1 MIRIIFGGL
10 VLTSVIGVV
19 VLLGGLIFFHELG
32 HYLVAKFFR
41 VKVETF
47 SLGFGKKI
55 FKKQWGETEY
65 CLSLVPLGGY
75 VKLMGDDPYKEIP
88 ADQAERAFST
98 QALYKRF
105 LIVAAGPIAN
115 LLLAYVLF
123 MVVFWLGQP
132 QVSTRIGSVLGGS
145 PAWDAGIRPGD
156 KIVALNDESLNTWE
170 QMGAWLKPKE
180 GQTVQVTLE
189 RDQSQL
195 KIPLKLVKVQLK
207 NAFGEEE
214 TVGGIKG
221 ISPSPLASVV
231 GVSDP
236 ETVAYQAGLR
246 TGDYIKKVGDQT
258 VGSFDEL
265 ITAIS
270 NQSQKSPLMLTY
282 QRQVEG
288 SKTAAEGTVNLATKG
303 EKARDAILRL
313 GFYPSDTFVRQIS
326 KDSPAEKGGL
336 VAGDRMV
343 KVGDKLISHFDA
355 VVEAVQEYGAQ
366 GATIPVVVERAGKL
380 NTFNLTPIET
390 EQEDPITHQ
399 KFKKYMIGF
408 APYLVYQEPEY
419 TTVTVRGP
427 FALIAKGV
435 GETNELATKMVISL
449 VKLATGGISIKNL
462 GGPVLIATVAGKSLD
477 AGIVHFLQMMAL
489 ISINLF
495 LLNLFPVPILDGGH
509 LLFFTIEAIKGK
521 PVSLRTM
528 EIANQIGMVFILT
541 LVVLTLFN
549 DISRIILH

>member
-1 MIRIIFGGL
+1 LF
-10 VLTSVIGVV
+10 TSAIGVV

-55 FKKQWGETEY
+55 LKKKWGETEY

-75 VKLMGDDPYKEIP
+75 VKLMGDDPYKPVP
-88 ADQAERAFST
+88 ADESDRAFST

-105 LIVAAGPIAN
+105 AIVAAGPIAN

-123 MVVFWLGQP
+123 MIVFWVGQP
-132 QVSTRIGSVLGGS
+132 QISSRVGAVAADS
-145 PAWDAGIRPGD
+145 PAWSAGIRAGD
-156 KIVALNDESLNTWE
+156 KITAIDGRTVRTWQEIEE
-170 QMGAWLKPKE
+170 QIRTRE
-180 GQTVQVTLE
+180 GQTVQLTVE
-189 RDQSQL
+189 RQQGE
-195 KIPLKLVKVQLK
+195 IKLPVLLNKVQAK
-207 NAFGEEE
+207 NAYGEEE

-221 ISPSPLASVV
+221 ISPTPLASVI
-231 GVSDP
+231 GISD
-236 ETVAYQAGLR
+236 TQSIAYQAGLR
-246 TGDYIKKVGDQT
+246 TGDYIKKVGSQE

-265 ITAIS
+265 TEALNSAGKVS
-270 NQSQKSPLMLTY
+270 NTVDLQY
-282 QRQVEG
+282 ERYAEG
-288 SKTAAEGTVNLATKG
+288 SKVPVEGNVTVTLSDPKVSGVVT
-303 EKARDAILRL
+303 RL
-313 GFYPSDTFVRQIS
+313 GMFPSDTFVRQVS

-336 VAGDRMV
+336 LAGDSIIQ
-343 KVGDKLISHFDA
+343 VGDKRILHFDS
-355 VVEAVQEYGAQ
+355 VVEAVQQYGSQ
-366 GATIPVVVERAGKL
+366 GQTVPVLVRRDGKNITL
-380 NTFNLTPIET
+380 NLSPVET

-408 APYLVYQEPEY
+408 APYLVYKEADY
-419 TTVTVRGP
+419 TSVVIRNIPSLFIKAVT
-427 FALIAKGV
+427 
-435 GETNELATKMVISL
+435 ETNELARKMVVSL
-449 VKLATGGISIKNL
+449 AKLATGGISIKNL

-477 AGIVHFLQMMAL
+477 AGVVHFLQMMAL

-521 PVSLRTM
+521 PVTLRTM

>member
-1 MIRIIFGGL
+1 MF
-10 VLTSVIGVV
+10 TSVIGVV

-55 FKKQWGETEY
+55 LKKKWGETEY

-75 VKLMGDDPYKEIP
+75 VKLMGDDPYKPVPPEET
-88 ADQAERAFST
+88 ERAFST

-105 LIVAAGPIAN
+105 AIVAAGPIAN

-123 MVVFWLGQP
+123 MVVFWVGQP
-132 QVSTRIGSVLGGS
+132 QVSSHVGAVAVGS
-145 PAWDAGIRPGD
+145 PAWNAGIRPGD
-156 KIVALNDESLNTWE
+156 KITAIDSTPLRTWQEME
-170 QMGAWLKPKE
+170 QFFRSRD
-180 GQTVQVTLE
+180 GQTIQLTIDREQGEIKLPVTLT
-189 RDQSQL
+189 
-195 KIPLKLVKVQLK
+195 KVQAK
-207 NAFGEEE
+207 NAYGEEE

-221 ISPSPLASVV
+221 MTPSPLASVV
-231 GVSDP
+231 GISDSQSP
-236 ETVAYQAGLR
+236 AYQAGLR
-246 TGDYIKKVGDQT
+246 TGDYIKMVGSKE

-265 ITAIS
+265 SELLDDAGKEGDTVVLKYER
-270 NQSQKSPLMLTY
+270 QK
-282 QRQVEG
+282 EG
-288 SKTAAEGTVNLATKG
+288 SKTPLEGSVNLTLVDPKVSG
-303 EKARDAILRL
+303 VVIRL
-313 GFYPSDTFVRQIS
+313 GMSPSDTFVRQVS

-336 VAGDRMV
+336 LVGDQIV
-343 KVGDKLISHFDA
+343 QVGDKRILQFDT
-355 VVEAVQEYGAQ
+355 VVEAVQEYGVQ
-366 GATIPVVVERAGKL
+366 GQPVPVLIRRDGKDLTL
-380 NTFNLTPIET
+380 NLSPIET

-408 APYLVYQEPEY
+408 APFLVYQEAEY
-419 TTVTVRGP
+419 TTVMIRDVP
-427 FALIAKGV
+427 KLIITAV
-435 GETNELATKMVISL
+435 SETNELARKMVVSL
-449 VKLATGGISIKNL
+449 AKLATGSISIKNL

-477 AGIVHFLQMMAL
+477 AGVVHFLQMMAL

-521 PVSLRTM
+521 PVTIRTM